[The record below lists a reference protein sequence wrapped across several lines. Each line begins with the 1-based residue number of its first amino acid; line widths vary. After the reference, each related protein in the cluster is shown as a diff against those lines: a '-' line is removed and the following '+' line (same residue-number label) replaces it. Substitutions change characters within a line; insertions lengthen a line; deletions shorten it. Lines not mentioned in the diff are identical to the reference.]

1 MDLVD
6 VALARLA
13 PRWAGYWPG
22 HDLVAEAAAV
32 RRRLD
37 AAVRAWGLDDV
48 RVIAGGNVALVAAA
62 RRSGDDGLVVETV
75 VKVTPRGRMDAT
87 MVAAEAE
94 ALERWRSTGAAVDL
108 LDRRDGGGTTLLARL
123 VPGTTLDASGAVG
136 DERLEIL
143 GTLAGR
149 LHAAGRA
156 GSGGQTLEEY
166 AAPWRRALLGDVA
179 AVAELDTLVR
189 PSADGTDDVVVH
201 GDLHGGNAL
210 LDGSTWRAIDPHGA
224 LGDRHADVWG
234 LIDPLVPALPADP
247 GAARTVVRHRVGVYA
262 RAADL
267 DLHRAAAWAR
277 LRARAEALAV
287 DAAPSPSADDVAW
300 AVRLHRTADAL
311 G

>member
-1 MDLVD
+1 MDPVD
-6 VALARLA
+6 VALERLA

-22 HDLVAEAAAV
+22 LDLVSEAASV

-37 AAVRAWGLDDV
+37 AAVRAWGLDEV

-75 VKVTPRGRMDAT
+75 VKVTPRGRMDTT

-108 LDRRDGGGTTLLARL
+108 LDRRDGGGTVLLARL
-123 VPGTTLDASGAVG
+123 VPGTTLDASGVAG
-136 DERLEIL
+136 DERLQVL

-149 LHAAGRA
+149 LHAVGRA
-156 GSGGQTLEEY
+156 SDGGQTLEEY
-166 AAPWRRALLGDVA
+166 ATPWRRALSGDAA
-179 AVAELDTLVR
+179 AVDELDALVR
-189 PSADGTDDVVVH
+189 PSADGADDVMLH

-210 LDGSTWRAIDPHGA
+210 LDGSAWRAIDPHGA
-224 LGDRHADVWG
+224 LGDRHADVWA
-234 LIDPLVPALPADP
+234 LIDPSVPLLPDDP
-247 GAARTVVRHRVGVYA
+247 GAARRTVRHRVAVYA

-267 DLHRAAAWAR
+267 DADRVAAWAR
-277 LRARAEALAV
+277 LRARAEALAI
-287 DAAPSPSADDVAW
+287 DAAASPSADDVAW
-300 AVRLHRTADAL
+300 AVRLRSTADAL